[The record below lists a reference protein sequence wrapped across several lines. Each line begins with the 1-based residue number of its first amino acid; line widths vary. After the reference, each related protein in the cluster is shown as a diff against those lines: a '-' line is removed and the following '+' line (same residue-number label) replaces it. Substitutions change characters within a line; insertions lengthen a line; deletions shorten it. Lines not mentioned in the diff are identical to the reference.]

1 MRAILLATVAGVLL
15 AGNVVTHADWRKTAL
30 TPGNAVKDAQYDYKD
45 LRTKRPNELPPTQ
58 PGKLDYGVKIEHE
71 PGSIL
76 YRVDMYPD
84 YTAKIRL
91 ERAFTDVHVANPNI
105 VNVIPSPVVDCKDAP
120 IGKDGGE
127 KHESVGAKS
136 WSVEPCGPRDLI
148 IQSYIPG

>member
-1 MRAILLATVAGVLL
+1 
-15 AGNVVTHADWRKTAL
+15 DWRKTAL

-105 VNVIPSPVVDCKDAP
+105 VTWSARRAGDCNASPISHAARSKPDTVRV
-120 IGKDGGE
+120 
-127 KHESVGAKS
+127 
-136 WSVEPCGPRDLI
+136 
-148 IQSYIPG
+148 